1 MKKFITI
8 ALAAVIAIS
17 ANAKKVNTAVFNSVK
32 VNAPVHLVIVPSR
45 EYSINVTSQ
54 ESGLTS
60 AIAWTIK
67 DGVLHISARDLE
79 ALQQAK
85 GTVDVI
91 VSAPRGVDY
100 RSDRTCS
107 RCQAASTK
115 SHCSD
120 ATAANRQQNPFYT
133 T

>member
-1 MKKFITI
+1 MKKFISL

-45 EYSINVTSQ
+45 EYSVDVTSR
-54 ESGLTS
+54 ERGLAS
-60 AIAWTIK
+60 AISWSIK
-67 DGVLHISARDLE
+67 DGVLNISARDLE
-79 ALQQAK
+79 TLEQSN

-100 RSDRTCS
+100 TIGQDM
-107 RCQAASTK
+107 
-115 SHCSD
+115 
-120 ATAANRQQNPFYT
+120 QQVSSSKKRVPLFRRHHRR
-133 T
+133 

>member
-1 MKKFITI
+1 MKKFITL

-45 EYSINVTSQ
+45 EYSVDVTSR
-54 ESGLTS
+54 ESDLAS
-60 AIAWTIK
+60 AISWSIK
-67 DGVLHISARDLE
+67 DGVLNISARDLE
-79 ALQQAK
+79 TLEQSN

-100 RSDRTCS
+100 TIGQDM
-107 RCQAASTK
+107 
-115 SHCSD
+115 
-120 ATAANRQQNPFYT
+120 QQVSSSKKRAPLFRRHHRR
-133 T
+133 

>member
-54 ESGLTS
+54 EAGLTS
-60 AIAWTIK
+60 AISWTIK
-67 DGVLHISARDLE
+67 D
-79 ALQQAK
+79 
-85 GTVDVI
+85 
-91 VSAPRGVDY
+91 
-100 RSDRTCS
+100 
-107 RCQAASTK
+107 
-115 SHCSD
+115 
-120 ATAANRQQNPFYT
+120 
-133 T
+133 